1 MGEALAAQRNPQ
13 TAKSVISRLSGEPG
27 EAIEAECEVATTID
41 KLVGHGERGVLVV
54 GVGNPLRGDD
64 AAGLILGEQVAQKL
78 GWEYLRSEEVP
89 ESYLGEMLASP
100 ADTILLVDA
109 VDMQAPAGEIRML
122 SPDDLANNGIST
134 HNCSI
139 ALLATV
145 LAGLKDKR
153 TLVLGIQPEN
163 PGWGEYL
170 TSPVVAAIERFV
182 AALPGGSVPPPGSTG
197 DPPG

>member
-1 MGEALAAQRNPQ
+1 MPRSRVAAIMN
-13 TAKSVISRLSGEPG
+13 RLLQD
-27 EAIEAECEVATTID
+27 AE
-41 KLVGHGERGVLVV
+41 HSVLVV

-64 AAGLILGEQVAQKL
+64 AAGLILGEQVARKL
-78 GWEYLRSEEVP
+78 GWEYVRSEEVP

-163 PGWGEYL
+163 PGWGEFL
-170 TSPVVAAIERFV
+170 TSPVVEAIERFV
-182 AALPGGSVPPPGSTG
+182 EALPRGSVPPPGSTG
-197 DPPG
+197 CPPG